1 MLLCRVII
9 ICLVPALAGVPSA
22 RAERLA
28 ISPIR
33 EAANAS
39 GFPGGT
45 GFPGGLGFR
54 GRNTGDLAV
63 AVVRDR
69 ADPIPDVCS
78 CDGLGLAQDAARGA
92 AASSHGSRSGALFRS
107 LLVPGYGQLYN
118 DQPLKGGIV
127 LGAEIALLSTA
138 LVFHLAGDSVLSAY
152 TRQARAQV
160 STDPTGRVQQLY
172 ESAQTR
178 YRVRDALLFTA
189 TSIWALNLADAYLSG
204 GKGWKGRLNLE
215 SGRAGP
221 TSDRGLAPLAAIR
234 PGHVIL
240 GLQGRF

>member
-1 MLLCRVII
+1 MLLGRMII
-9 ICLVPALAGVPSA
+9 ICVVALVGVPSA

-28 ISPIR
+28 ISPFR
-33 EAANAS
+33 DAANAS
-39 GFPGGT
+39 GFPGGI
-45 GFPGGLGFR
+45 GFPGGAA
-54 GRNTGDLAV
+54 GDLAV

-69 ADPIPDVCS
+69 ADPVPDVCH
-78 CDGLGLAQDAARGA
+78 CDGVGLARDAARGVA
-92 AASSHGSRSGALFRS
+92 ESAHGSRAGALFRS

-138 LVFHLAGDSVLSAY
+138 LAFHLAGDSVLSAY

-172 ESAQTR
+172 EGAQAR

-189 TSIWALNLADAYLSG
+189 TSVWALNLADAYLSG
-204 GKGWKGRLNLE
+204 GKGFKGRLILE
-215 SGRAGP
+215 AGRAGP
-221 TSDRGLAPLAAIR
+221 MSDSGFAPLAAIR

-240 GLQGRF
+240 GVQGRF

>member
-1 MLLCRVII
+1 MLLGRLII
-9 ICLVPALAGVPSA
+9 ICVVPALAGVPNA
-22 RAERLA
+22 RAEPLP

-33 EAANAS
+33 DAANAS
-39 GFPGGT
+39 GFPGGI
-45 GFPGGLGFR
+45 GFSGG
-54 GRNTGDLAV
+54 TGDLAV

-69 ADPIPDVCS
+69 ADPIPDVCH
-78 CDGLGLAQDAARGA
+78 CDGVGLARDAARGA
-92 AASSHGSRSGALFRS
+92 AASAHGSRAGALFRS

-138 LVFHLAGDSVLSAY
+138 LAFHLAGDSVLSAY
-152 TRQARAQV
+152 SRQARAQV
-160 STDPTGRVQQLY
+160 STDPTGQVQQLY
-172 ESAQTR
+172 ESAQAR

-204 GKGWKGRLNLE
+204 GKGFRGRLILE

-240 GLQGRF
+240 GVQGRF